1 MNKNLENVI
10 DASLIGVGT
19 LVGLSD
25 IYNILC
31 IAVLVV
37 QGIWLVAKF
46 VYWTVTHIKSK
57 QPEKVVDDVGDLK
70 NGLEDLKNSIDVTKN
85 KKGDDHDGE

>member
-1 MNKNLENVI
+1 MNKDLENVI

-19 LVGLSD
+19 LVGLGD
-25 IYNILC
+25 VYNILC

-46 VYWTVTHIKSK
+46 VYWMITHIKSK
-57 QPEKVVDDVGDLK
+57 QPEKVVDDVEDLK
-70 NGLEDLKNSIDVTKN
+70 NGLEDMKNSIDASK
-85 KKGDDHDGE
+85 KKGDDDDGE